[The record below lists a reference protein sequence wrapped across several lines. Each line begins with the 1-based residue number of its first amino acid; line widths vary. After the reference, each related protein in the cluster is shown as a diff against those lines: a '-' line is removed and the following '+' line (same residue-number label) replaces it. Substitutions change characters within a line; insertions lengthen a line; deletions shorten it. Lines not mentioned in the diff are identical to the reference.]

1 MNRNSFGIRPSFEYV
16 LCLLANMRPVLLG
29 LSEPGILLLD
39 TKHSHL
45 KAEMG

>member
-1 MNRNSFGIRPSFEYV
+1 MNHNRFGIRSRFEYV

-39 TKHSHL
+39 TKHSYL